1 MADEIALERVEIDG
15 GVELHC
21 AVQGIGRPIVLV
33 HGSLADYTYW
43 DQANQIAPLAERFLV
58 VAYSRRYNYPN
69 RNEFGAA
76 HSAAVE
82 SSDLA
87 SLLDRLGTGPAFLVG
102 HSYGAYT
109 ALLFALSHPE
119 QVLGLV
125 LAEPPILPWLPAIAG
140 AEGMQEHVMSQVWA
154 PLGAAFTEAGDEGA
168 LDFTARWYFGVPF
181 EQIDPLWQTLFRRNL
196 REWRALALSPDPF
209 PEIDRDRVRAL
220 DVPTLLISASK
231 NAEGFNGFVDGELER
246 LLPDVRRVIV
256 PDASHEMFLD
266 APALTATLLRD
277 FCWAT

>member
-1 MADEIALERVEIDG
+1 MDHETALERIEIDG

-21 AVQGIGRPIVLV
+21 TVQGLGRPVVLV

-43 DQANQIAPLAERFLV
+43 EQAGQIAPLAERFLV
-58 VAYSRRYNYPN
+58 VAYSRRYNHPN
-69 RNEFGAA
+69 GNRPAAA

-82 SSDLA
+82 ASDLA
-87 SLLDRLGTGPAFLVG
+87 GLLDRLGTGEVFLVG

-140 AEGMQEHVMSQVWA
+140 AEGVQERFMSEIWG
-154 PLGAAFTEAGDEGA
+154 PLGAAFSEAGDEAG

-181 EQIDPLWQTLFRRNL
+181 EQVEPRWQTLFRRNL

-209 PEIDRDRVRAL
+209 PLIDRDRVRAL
-220 DVPTLLISASK
+220 DVPTLLISGGR
-231 NAEGFNGFVDGELER
+231 NALGFNGFVDGELER

-266 APALTATLLRD
+266 EPELTAGIVRD
-277 FCWAT
+277 FCWST